1 MVSIRTV
8 TTKSKATAV
17 QLVHYEQRK
26 VVADAHIGSGRTTDE
41 VAALLARAAI
51 LKEDLEKQSSLFT
64 HPPSTLG
71 RLTFRGISHSFTRS
85 VWLSVAELCGL
96 ASLDSL
102 LLDLALMRIVEPC
115 SKRRTLELLQ
125 KYFGITYAERT
136 VYRTL
141 PKLLKQK
148 DAIEK
153 LVVTCATDR
162 LTCDI
167 SLVLYDV
174 TTLYF
179 ESFEADELR
188 TPGFSKDH
196 KANQPQI
203 VVGLL
208 VTRDGFPLGY
218 EVFKGNTFEGHTMLP
233 TVRDF
238 AKRYKVAV
246 PCVVGDA
253 AMISKANV
261 EQLTKDNY
269 SYIVGARLANVSPK
283 LLMQIAKLPQVDG
296 ATLRIPT
303 DSGDLVVGFSAL
315 RFRKDTNELKKQLER
330 AAALV
335 KKGEPGKRA
344 RFVQKMD
351 EKYVLDEA
359 LKTKATQLLGI
370 KGYYTN
376 LKEVDVS
383 DTEVIARYHDLW
395 HVEAAFRM
403 SKHDLATRPIF
414 HHTEDAVRAHVL
426 ICFVALVLG
435 TYAEKKAGQS
445 LRSIMDSLWDVVD
458 AKVTDSLTKEER
470 VLRVELEPATAAM
483 VKKIG
488 VSY

>member
-1 MVSIRTV
+1 MISIRTV

-17 QLVHYEQRK
+17 QLVHYEKRK
-26 VVADAHIGSGRTTDE
+26 VVIDRHVGSGHTQPEIDE
-41 VAALLARAAI
+41 LLRRATVQREEAT
-51 LKEDLEKQSSLFT
+51 QQTSLFS

-71 RLTFRGISHSFTRS
+71 RLTFRGVSHTFIRS
-85 VWLSVAELCGL
+85 LWLGVAELCGL
-96 ASLDSL
+96 ASLNPL

-125 KYFGITYAERT
+125 KYFDVAYAERT

-141 PKLLKQK
+141 PKLIKQK
-148 DAIEK
+148 DTIEK
-153 LVVTCATDR
+153 LVVSCATDL

-233 TVRDF
+233 MVRSF
-238 AKRYKVAV
+238 AKRYNVTM

-253 AMISKANV
+253 AMISKDNV
-261 EQLTKDNY
+261 KQLTHDGY
-269 SYIVGARLANVSPK
+269 SYIVGARLANVSQK
-283 LLMQIAKLPQVDG
+283 LLVEIVKLPQKDI

-303 DSGDLVVGFSAL
+303 DNGDLVVGFSKV

-330 AAALV
+330 ATVLV
-335 KKGEPGKRA
+335 GKGEPGKRA
-344 RFVQKMD
+344 RFVQKVD
-351 EKYVLDEA
+351 ERYVLDEV

-376 LKEVDVS
+376 LSEGDVS
-383 DTEVIARYHDLW
+383 NTEVITRYHDLW

-435 TYAEKKAGQS
+435 TYAEKKTGQS
-445 LRSIMDSLWDVVD
+445 LRSIMDGLWDIVD
-458 AKVTDSLTKEER
+458 AKVIDTLTKEIK
-470 VLRVELEPATAAM
+470 VLRTELEPKTKEM
-483 VKKIG
+483 LRKIG